1 MPIRPPALD
10 DRSFDD
16 LVAELL
22 SRIPA
27 HTPEWTHPRAGDP
40 GRTLIELVAWLGD
53 TVLYRANLIPERQRL
68 AYLRLLGMPLKPAV
82 ASRGLIALNVKA
94 ERQLAAVQVPPGSL
108 IDKPVP
114 FSTLNFCTAYPV
126 QGRAYLKRK
135 LSTDE
140 QADFNAL
147 LPDLQAVYSATEGTP
162 TGYVT
167 TEVFASGQDLASGID
182 VLQTSVD
189 QSLWIALSAPS
200 AAQHQAAL
208 QTLGPDA
215 QGTPR
220 TLNVGLA
227 LALDVPQ
234 GGDAIT
240 THAPIPLLWEMST
253 GSDATTPNEPDAVAL
268 EVLEDGTDGLR
279 RAGVVRLNLPPPG
292 RIGAPSNDPRDNLR
306 AGVGDAPP
314 RIDSEDDAAKLIT
327 WLRVRIQPGQVVNS
341 LRLSWVGLHA
351 VQVEQRQGLP
361 GRALGVS
368 DGGSDQVFDLGVGTQ
383 GSADPATL
391 QLIVHDA
398 ISGSALWAPIDDL
411 GRAGPLDTVYQLDA
425 EAGTL
430 RLGDGV
436 HGRVPSTGS
445 RIVVTGLRVGGG
457 VRGNLPAS
465 TLSKLD
471 AVLDLTTGNRRKP
484 EPAIDVLQPLALQG
498 GADAETLDGAERRI
512 PAYFQHRDRAVT
524 ADDYRSLTREAPG
537 VSVGRVEVLP
547 RFKPHE
553 RNASV
558 PGAVSVMALPPRSSV
573 DFASP
578 LPRAD
583 RPLLE
588 AVHSFL
594 NERRP
599 LATELYVIGCEYREM
614 GASVAVQ
621 ISDGHAREQVLRD
634 VRIAIRKYLW
644 PLPIGAGGLLGPWP
658 DTAIGDGGYPLG
670 RKLTDRELEVVV
682 ARVPG
687 VAGVSPVRLFEPRG
701 GAFVEL
707 PGAGKLVTTLMLQP
721 WQLPELTAL
730 AVIEGVDAPTSVT
743 SPFGSGGNGHGNGNG
758 SGNGSGNGGHAVFLP
773 VVPEFC

>member
-40 GRTLIELVAWLGD
+40 GRTLIELFAWLGD

-68 AYLRLLGMPLKPAV
+68 AYLRLLGMPLKPAR
-82 ASRGLIALNVKA
+82 ASRGLVALNVKA

-147 LPDLQAVYSATEGTP
+147 LPDLQAVYLATEGTP

-167 TEVFASGQDLASGID
+167 TEIFASGQDLSAGID
-182 VLQTSVD
+182 ILQTSVD
-189 QSLWIALSAPS
+189 QSLWIALSAPT

-227 LALDVPQ
+227 LALDIPQ
-234 GGDAIT
+234 GGEPIT
-240 THAPIPLLWEMST
+240 THTPIPLLWEMST
-253 GSDATTPNEPDAVAL
+253 GSDPSTPHVPDAIAL

-279 RAGVVRLNLPPPG
+279 RSGVLRLNLPPIE

-314 RIDSEDDAAKLIT
+314 RIDSEDEAAKLIT
-327 WLRVRIQPGQVVNS
+327 WLRLRIQPGQVVNS
-341 LRLSWVGLHA
+341 VRLAWAGLHA
-351 VQVEQRQGLP
+351 VQVEQRQALP
-361 GRALGVS
+361 SRALGVS
-368 DGGSDQVFDLGVGTQ
+368 DGGSDQLFDLGVGTQ
-383 GSADPATL
+383 GGADPATL
-391 QLIVHDA
+391 QVIVHDA
-398 ISGSALWAPIDDL
+398 ISGSAVWAPIDDL
-411 GRAGPLDTVYQLDA
+411 GRAGPLDTVYQLDP
-425 EAGTL
+425 EAGTV

-445 RIVVTGLRVGGG
+445 RVVATGLRVGGG
-457 VRGNLPAS
+457 ARGNVAAG
-465 TLSKLD
+465 TLAKLD

-498 GADAETLDGAERRI
+498 GADAETLDAAERRI
-512 PAYFQHRDRAVT
+512 PAHFQHRDRAVT
-524 ADDYRSLTREAPG
+524 ADDHRSLAREAPG
-537 VSVGRVEVLP
+537 VQVGRVEVLP

-558 PGAVSVMALPPRSSV
+558 PGVVSVMVLPQRGSV
-573 DFASP
+573 DFNAP

-588 AVHSFL
+588 AVHSHL

-599 LATELYVIGCEYREM
+599 LATELYVMGCEYREM

-621 ISDGHAREQVLRD
+621 IRDGHAREQVLSD

-644 PLPIGAGGLLGPWP
+644 PLPIGAGGLEGPWP
-658 DTAIGDGGYPLG
+658 DTPTGDGGYPLG
-670 RKLTDRELEVVV
+670 RKLSDREVEVVV
-682 ARVPG
+682 ARVAG
-687 VAGVSPVRLFEPRG
+687 VAGVSPVRLFEPVDG
-701 GAFVEL
+701 VFIEL
-707 PGAGKLVTTLMLQP
+707 PGAGKTVTTLELEA

-730 AVIEGVDAPTSVT
+730 AVVEGVDAPSSVT
-743 SPFGSGGNGHGNGNG
+743 SPFGSGSGGTGDG
-758 SGNGSGNGGHAVFLP
+758 SGGAGSVFLP